1 MASLRLH
8 GSVQL
13 FGFPCSAS
21 WTAATSS
28 AWFQGHIIVAKEAV
42 FVFGLPC
49 ACLFQRPDTDFDV
62 KVYLAAFR
70 LLMKRYFALSEAG
83 KYV

>member
-1 MASLRLH
+1 M
-8 GSVQL
+8 
-13 FGFPCSAS
+13 
-21 WTAATSS
+21 
-28 AWFQGHIIVAKEAV
+28 